1 MVGGCKGDECMQWTS
16 TTSMAGAQSD
26 TIGGGSERARLR
38 ASEVRASQRESGA
51 RSDAAGRTGAQARR
65 TGTTG
70 CGISSWRRSDEV
82 SCEQMSIEMHA
93 R

>member
-38 ASEVRASQRESGA
+38 ASEVRASERAELGA
-51 RSDAAGRTGAQARR
+51 TRQAAQAHRPAVPVLQVVAYPR
-65 TGTTG
+65 GEG
-70 CGISSWRRSDEV
+70 V
-82 SCEQMSIEMHA
+82 MK
-93 R
+93 